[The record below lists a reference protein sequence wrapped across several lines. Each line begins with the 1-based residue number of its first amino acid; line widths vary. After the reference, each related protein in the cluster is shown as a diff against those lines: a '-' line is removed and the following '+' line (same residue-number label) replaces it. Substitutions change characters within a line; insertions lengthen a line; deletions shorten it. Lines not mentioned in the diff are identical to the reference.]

1 MQRRG
6 PVPGGAA
13 AQMRRGHGPRGA
25 LAQDVAVF
33 ADPGMGS
40 MEGPRMMDGSGM
52 DDGIGDVYGTYNI
65 L

>member
-13 AQMRRGHGPRGA
+13 AQMRRGHGAGGA

-40 MEGPRMMDGSGM
+40 MEGPRMMMGLGV
-52 DDGIGDVYGTYNI
+52 GC
-65 L
+65 LW